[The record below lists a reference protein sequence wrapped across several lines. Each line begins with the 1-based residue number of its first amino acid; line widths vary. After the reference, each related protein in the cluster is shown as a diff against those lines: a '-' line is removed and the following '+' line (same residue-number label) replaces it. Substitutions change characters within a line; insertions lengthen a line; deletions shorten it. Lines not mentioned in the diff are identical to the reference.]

1 MTEVKDPFTA
11 LKKAPPGAAQ
21 TVSAPLVMR
30 EMTLTE
36 QKEFEHAI
44 ATAPPGSIV
53 RVPEGV
59 ALPPFIAVSLR
70 FKRLREPAI
79 VPTRSF
85 EAAAFDLYMCD
96 LTESGK
102 PNKIVLPPHATSR
115 PIPTGIAIELPPG
128 HVGLVCSRSG
138 LASQGVFVANG
149 PGIIDPDY
157 RGELKVLLYNG
168 GHQARYAQH
177 GERIAQLML
186 VPFIVPDLVEVEQ
199 LSESARGVEGMGS
212 TGR

>member
-1 MTEVKDPFTA
+1 MTKWNETLQKHFNPA
-11 LKKAPPGAAQ
+11 EAPPGAAEP
-21 TVSAPLVMR
+21 VSPLKSATEVYVEKRGAPSL
-30 EMTLTE
+30 
-36 QKEFEHAI
+36 
-44 ATAPPGSIV
+44 
-53 RVPEGV
+53 
-59 ALPPFIAVSLR
+59 IAVQLR

-199 LSESARGVEGMGS
+199 LSESARGTEGMGS